1 MVPPS
6 PQAGAYPLSACGWTL
21 YESIIIKGDKR
32 IPALAKISIVFGI
45 ILVLNRLRL
54 NLGLSLI
61 IGVLILGLWMGLG
74 FQDMGG
80 SVFHSVT
87 EMETVSLGLIV
98 GLIMV
103 LSGLME
109 QSGQMA
115 RLVRRFSILSRDGRT
130 VGSVMAALI
139 GLLPMPGGA
148 LFSAPMVEASLG
160 DNCIV
165 GEQKTALNYWF
176 RHIWEYWW
184 PLYPGVILA
193 VALLEVKTWHFM
205 AMMAVMTP
213 VSILAGILFI
223 LMPIGKIGGNEQG
236 GFSWTGVRAFIWEMM
251 PILVVI
257 LFIFV
262 FSILAGILEI
272 LGLDIEIGSG
282 LSVLPGLIIS
292 IIWVCKVNRIP
303 MRQWLSVIVGKGTW
317 SMVFLVFAVM
327 IFKGLM
333 EDSQAVGQIR
343 NELMAYEIPVILVI
357 LIMPFL
363 SGLVTGIAVGFVGAS
378 FPVIIP
384 MFQSPDLIDYLSM
397 AGLAYS
403 FGYVGIILSPVHL
416 CLLVSKDYYRAGLLN
431 SYQHIIKPV
440 LMVMAMAV
448 MLFFLVRLH

>member
-1 MVPPS
+1 VSKELGPFPRH
-6 PQAGAYPLSACGWTL
+6 PLRDRVFVCQ
-21 YESIIIKGDKR
+21 IIKGDRK
-32 IPALAKISIVFGI
+32 IPVLAKIFMVFGI
-45 ILVLNRLRL
+45 ILALNRLRL

-61 IGVLILGLWMGLG
+61 IGALILGLWMGLG

-87 EMETVSLGLIV
+87 EMGTVSLGLIV

-109 QSGQMA
+109 QSGQMG
-115 RLVRRFSILSRDGRT
+115 RLVKRFSILSRDGRT
-130 VGSVMAALI
+130 VASVMAALI

-160 DNCIV
+160 DNGVV

-236 GFSWTGVRAFIWEMM
+236 GFSWTGARAFIWEMM
-251 PILVVI
+251 PILLVI
-257 LFIFV
+257 LFILV
-262 FSILAGILEI
+262 FSILAGIFEI
-272 LGLDIEIGSG
+272 PGLDIEIDSG
-282 LSVLPGLIIS
+282 LSVLPGLIIT

-327 IFKGLM
+327 VFKGMM

-343 NELMAYEIPVILVI
+343 NELMAYGIPIILVI

-363 SGLVTGIAVGFVGAS
+363 SGLITGIAVGFVGAS

-431 SYQHIIKPV
+431 SYRYIIKPV

-448 MLFFLVRLH
+448 ILFFLVRLH